1 MRGVESLVDMESK
14 YHDGYQV
21 GDWDKIFV
29 FLN

>member
-1 MRGVESLVDMESK
+1 MRGIELLVVESK